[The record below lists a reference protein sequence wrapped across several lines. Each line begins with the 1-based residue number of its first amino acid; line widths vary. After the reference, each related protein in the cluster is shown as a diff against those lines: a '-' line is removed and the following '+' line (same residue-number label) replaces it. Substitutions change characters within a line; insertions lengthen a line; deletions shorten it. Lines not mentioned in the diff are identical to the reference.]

1 MDLELFAKHSHGLKY
16 FDRAYEFILA
26 GIDKAKIKEET
37 QYQLKGMM
45 KTLSVI
51 KKDHDRTLIRKGS
64 YGLDWRTYR
73 LPFDQELRDA
83 WRFTNVP
90 NQKHS
95 WNPKILDQFE
105 PPRDVDRFKI
115 TSTIEQLVLVKE
127 EFHMLCR
134 GQQLRSPGHNKKL
147 RSFYLHHYDTY
158 LKIGPFKLEEKN
170 SSPFLV
176 IFHDFFSHEELKAF
190 IAYAQPRLER
200 SKHHI
205 HIKGKT
211 SEKSVSLKRTSKQV
225 WAPNETSSEFIY
237 ARIVSKRIALA
248 TLQNTI
254 SGSGGEQFQ
263 VSCFPNYSIKF
274 DSYNIKKKLLKD
286 RKLWY
291 WRSVSPPY

>member
-1 MDLELFAKHSHGLKY
+1 
-16 FDRAYEFILA
+16 
-26 GIDKAKIKEET
+26 
-37 QYQLKGMM
+37 
-45 KTLSVI
+45 
-51 KKDHDRTLIRKGS
+51 
-64 YGLDWRTYR
+64 
-73 LPFDQELRDA
+73 
-83 WRFTNVP
+83 
-90 NQKHS
+90 
-95 WNPKILDQFE
+95 
-105 PPRDVDRFKI
+105 
-115 TSTIEQLVLVKE
+115 
-127 EFHMLCR
+127 MLCR

-274 DSYNIKKKLLKD
+274 DSYNI
-286 RKLWY
+286 
-291 WRSVSPPY
+291 

>member
-51 KKDHDRTLIRKGS
+51 KTDHDRTLIRKGS

-105 PPRDVDRFKI
+105 PPRLVDRFKI
-115 TSTIEQLVLVKE
+115 TSTIEQHVLVKE

-170 SSPFLV
+170 SSPFWL
-176 IFHDFFSHEELKAF
+176 FFMISLATK
-190 IAYAQPRLER
+190 
-200 SKHHI
+200 
-205 HIKGKT
+205 
-211 SEKSVSLKRTSKQV
+211 SLK
-225 WAPNETSSEFIY
+225 
-237 ARIVSKRIALA
+237 
-248 TLQNTI
+248 
-254 SGSGGEQFQ
+254 
-263 VSCFPNYSIKF
+263 
-274 DSYNIKKKLLKD
+274 LL
-286 RKLWY
+286 LPTHNP
-291 WRSVSPPY
+291 V